1 MNICIEVGVKASDR
15 IRYLK
20 YWYIHGGVM
29 LINYDQYRA
38 LLSRKDDNEKEEFF
52 KMLVNPGA
60 DVIILDE
67 GHRIK
72 NSATH
77 ISALINQVR
86 TRSRI
91 CLTGYPLQNHLFE
104 YYDMISFIA
113 PELLGSTE
121 SFKSY
126 FSNTIERC
134 YVDSSISIKHDAA
147 MKMYVLQMLTDAV
160 SHRRDE
166 TVLTQDLPPKTEYI
180 VRFKMNP
187 IQFEGYEKLIEVIS
201 VETPLIGLL
210 VLRAMCNH
218 PKIFQSVSI
227 NCQFYM
233 ECNINLTSSNFILV
247 IKK

>member
-15 IRYLK
+15 MRYLK
-20 YWYIHGGVM
+20 YWYTHGGVM

-72 NSATH
+72 NSTTH
-77 ISALINQVR
+77 ISTLINQVR

-91 CLTGYPLQNHLFE
+91 CLTGYPLQNHLLE

-134 YVDSSISIKHDAA
+134 YIDSSKNIKHEAA
-147 MKMYVLQMLTDAV
+147 MKMYVLQILTDAV

-166 TVLTQDLPPKTEYI
+166 TVLAQDLPLKTEYV

-187 IQFEGYEKLIEVIS
+187 VQFEGYEKLIEVIS
-201 VETPLIGLL
+201 VDAPLVGLL

-227 NCQFYM
+227 NFAIIYG
-233 ECNINLTSSNFILV
+233 V
-247 IKK
+247 